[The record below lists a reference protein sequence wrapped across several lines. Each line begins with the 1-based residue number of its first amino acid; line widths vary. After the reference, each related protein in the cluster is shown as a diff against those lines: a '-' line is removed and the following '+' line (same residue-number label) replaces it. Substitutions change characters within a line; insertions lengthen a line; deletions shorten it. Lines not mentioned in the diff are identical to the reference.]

1 MENKKFYGCLL
12 CTDMDGT
19 LLTDDKRVSREN
31 ASAIKYFQENGGLF
45 TVSTGRV
52 HTFLENYEN
61 DFKVNTHIIQLNG
74 TSIYDGENKRIVFEK
89 FLDKKLLDN
98 MYNDVM
104 HRYGRDIEMSHIG
117 TTHAFYEYTGNA
129 YDYGENIMKIV
140 FHAYNELK
148 CYEIKSYLEATY
160 CGHFNFN
167 RSWNVGLEAIPKNC
181 GKGVCVD
188 VLKNLLGERA
198 RITVCV
204 GDYEND
210 ITMIETAD
218 IGYAVKNASESVKR
232 VSDRITVSNN
242 ESAIAAIIND
252 LEKGLK

>member
-19 LLTDDKRVSREN
+19 LLTSDGKISREN
-31 ASAIKYFQENGGLF
+31 SEAIKHFQENGGLF

-52 HTFLENYEN
+52 YTFLESFLN

-74 TSIYDGENKRIVFEK
+74 TSVIDGESKRVIFEK
-89 FLDKKLLDN
+89 YLDKKTLQL
-98 MYNDVM
+98 MYNDIM
-104 HRYGRDIEMSHIG
+104 HRYGKDIEMSHIG
-117 TTHAFYEYTGNA
+117 TTHKFYDYTGNA
-129 YDYGENIMKIV
+129 YDYNENIMKIV
-140 FHAYNELK
+140 FHAYK
-148 CYEIKSYLEATY
+148 EIKCFEIKRYLEATY

-181 GKGVCVD
+181 GKGVCVN
-188 VLKNLLGERA
+188 VLKNMLGERA
-198 RITVCV
+198 KLTVCV

-218 IGYAVKNASESVKR
+218 IGYAVKNATESVKAIA
-232 VSDRITVSNN
+232 DRITVSNN
-242 ESAIAAIIND
+242 ESAIASIIND
-252 LEKGLK
+252 LEKELK